1 MIVLFR
7 PVQRVE
13 GTKSNLG
20 SKIRLQALQSL
31 VGGAS
36 PPLYKAVR
44 RCGKSSAR
52 TVCVERPRFRACCA
66 HVLDGRHPC
75 DTSTR
80 VGNSAARNY
89 GPMCSGDFGQQR
101 QLQILA
107 VCRAP
112 AANPGRSPSSR
123 AWLQPASPLT
133 KQALQP
139 FTSLSPPASSP
150 PSPRRGQ
157 RAPGPE
163 DFCFCIWLDS
173 KCLAARCHP
182 AAERSVFVHVR
193 TRWSGFFESNVAKFS
208 RI

>member
-1 MIVLFR
+1 M
-7 PVQRVE
+7 
-13 GTKSNLG
+13 
-20 SKIRLQALQSL
+20 
-31 VGGAS
+31 GGAS

-107 VCRAP
+107 ACRAP

-123 AWLQPASPLT
+123 AWLQPASPLP
-133 KQALQP
+133 KQALQH

-157 RAPGPE
+157 RAPGPVPRPVPSLGRGFLFLHLVGFE
-163 DFCFCIWLDS
+163 VPGC
-173 KCLAARCHP
+173 
-182 AAERSVFVHVR
+182 SVSSSGGTISFR
-193 TRWSGFFESNVAKFS
+193 TRANQVEWFLRVERREIQADVIS
-208 RI
+208 RSKTGEKSRGG